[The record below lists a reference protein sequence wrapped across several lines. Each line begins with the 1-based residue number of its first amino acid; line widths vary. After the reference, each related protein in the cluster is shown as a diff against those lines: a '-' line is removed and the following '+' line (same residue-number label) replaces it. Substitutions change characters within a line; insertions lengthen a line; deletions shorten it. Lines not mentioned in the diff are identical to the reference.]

1 MTGRQ
6 DLFEESM
13 RLGHSAAWDLDWD
26 QATGYYQKAL
36 AEFPENPDA
45 LNALGL
51 ALLETN
57 KHREALGVYFR
68 AAKAAPEDPVPR
80 EKCAE
85 IFETLGQAKDALE
98 SREAVAELY
107 SRRRDV
113 EKAVANW
120 GHMARLAP
128 DNLAVRSRLALTYE
142 RLGRRRQA
150 VEEYIAISSILQ
162 KAGKTERA
170 TEAAQRALGLIPADP
185 EAGNA
190 LRMLREGRPLPP
202 PGPPR
207 PATSPLRPA
216 EVKGFLEK
224 DTQSQ
229 VEAERSL
236 DDPETA
242 AQRQALSYLAGAL
255 FDEPKEAPAAA
266 SKGALKKGKA
276 EPSDRKALG
285 RPQMYRSLSAAI
297 DLQSHGSGSQAAKEY
312 ERAIEAGLDHPTVH
326 YNLGLLYKD
335 QGEPEKARKHL
346 MAALGHP
353 DLDMG
358 ANLSLGRIARTEGDQ
373 AEAARFLLQALR
385 RADSLSVAEGQSPQ
399 LEEMYD
405 AMQASLNADDPEG
418 LRKIVE
424 NTLAFLTGPGWLSN
438 VRRAR
443 ATVDGDTDVGK
454 VKTIA
459 DWLVTGGTEQVV
471 RALDRIEQLMAEG
484 HYLSAMEEA
493 FLALHFAPNYLSL
506 HSRMAD
512 ILMTTNRTEA
522 AVEKLQVIAA
532 THRVRGENRQAAD
545 VYAKILEYSPVDIS
559 LRTHLIDLLAQ
570 QDRVDE
576 AVDQYLQLV
585 DLYRQMAELDQARAT
600 LEQAL
605 SLTQRGTV
613 SRQKQLNILHRMA
626 DIDLSRLDSRGAL
639 RVYAQVRKLDPNDEK
654 ARRESVDL
662 NLRLGQ
668 EEQAAKELDGYLE
681 FLVQNG
687 RGTEAL
693 ALLEEM
699 AREHPGKQALHAR
712 LAEAYRAAGR
722 SADAL
727 AQYDALGEIQLDA
740 GSVREA
746 ARTIQIIISLNP
758 PDVEGYKELLRNL
771 EAGQ

>member
-13 RLGHSAAWDLDWD
+13 RLGHSAAWELDWD
-26 QATGYYQKAL
+26 HAAGYYQKAL
-36 AEFPENPDA
+36 AEFPESPDA

-51 ALLETN
+51 ALLETD

-85 IFETLGQAKDALE
+85 IFETLGQTKDALE

-113 EKAVANW
+113 DKAVANW

-150 VEEYIAISSILQ
+150 VEEYIAIACILQ

-170 TEAAQRALGLIPADP
+170 VEAAQRALGLILADP
-185 EAGNA
+185 EAGTT

-202 PGPPR
+202 PSPPK

-216 EVKGFLEK
+216 EVKGYLEK
-224 DTQSQ
+224 DTQ
-229 VEAERSL
+229 AESERAL

-242 AQRQALSYLAGAL
+242 AQRQALSYLAGVL
-255 FDEPKEAPAAA
+255 FEEPKEAPAAA
-266 SKGALKKGKA
+266 GKSALKRGKA
-276 EPSDRKALG
+276 EPSDRKAIG
-285 RPQMYRSLSAAI
+285 RPQMYRSLSTAI
-297 DLQSHGSGSQAAKEY
+297 DLQSHGSSTQAVKEY
-312 ERAIEAGLDHPTVH
+312 ERAVEAGLDHPTVH
-326 YNLGLLYKD
+326 YNIGMLYKD
-335 QGEPEKARKHL
+335 LGQVDKARKHL

-358 ANLSLGRIARTEGDQ
+358 ANLSLGRLARAEGDQ

-385 RADSLSVAEGQSPQ
+385 RADNLSVAEGQSSQ
-399 LEEMYD
+399 LDEMYD

-424 NTLAFLTGPGWLSN
+424 NTLAFLTGPAWLSN
-438 VRRAR
+438 VRKAR
-443 ATVDGDTDVGK
+443 ATVDGDTDIGK
-454 VKTIA
+454 VKPIA
-459 DWLVTGGTEQVV
+459 EWVRDGGTEQVV
-471 RALDRIEQLMAEG
+471 RALGRIEQLTAEG

-493 FLALHFAPNYLSL
+493 FLALHYAPNYLSL
-506 HSRMAD
+506 HSRMAG
-512 ILMTTNRTEA
+512 ILMKTNRTEA

-545 VYAKILEYSPVDIS
+545 VYAQILQYSPVDIS

-576 AVDQYLQLV
+576 AVDQYLELV
-585 DLYRQMAELDQARAT
+585 DLYRQMAEIDQARTT

-613 SRQKQLNILHRMA
+613 SRQKQLTILHRMA
-626 DIDLSRLDSRGAL
+626 DIDLSRLDWRGAL
-639 RVYAQVRKLDPNDEK
+639 RVYGQVRKLDPNDEK

-687 RGTEAL
+687 RGVEAL